1 MILIC
6 RVRAIVPGGTIYT
19 ATGTDMSQAQTFPPP
34 IFSWLVYGVP
44 FASNYGSYQPYFF
57 PGGYNGN
64 GMACPMT
71 ELSQPMGIA
80 VDSQLD
86 VFIADNGNHL
96 VRIANPNN
104 PY

>member
-1 MILIC
+1 
-6 RVRAIVPGGTIYT
+6 
-19 ATGTDMSQAQTFPPP
+19 
-34 IFSWLVYGVP
+34 
-44 FASNYGSYQPYFF
+44 
-57 PGGYNGN
+57 
-64 GMACPMT
+64 MT